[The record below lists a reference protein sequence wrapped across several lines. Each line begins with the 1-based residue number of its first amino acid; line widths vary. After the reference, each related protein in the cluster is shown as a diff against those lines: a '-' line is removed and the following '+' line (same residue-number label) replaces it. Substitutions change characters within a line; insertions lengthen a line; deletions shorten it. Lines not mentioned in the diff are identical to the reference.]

1 MDASV
6 SGRTD
11 TRVLVD
17 AIDAASAHTRIG
29 LTLVNLVLAEL
40 SVVAVST
47 AAFVALGERLAVAIL
62 ARVRTARVDWFIAV
76 VPSKSGITPTLVAVF
91 LVDAGARH
99 AWIGQTL
106 VDVCAAVV
114 SSPAAFAVASPAVD
128 EVSTVAA
135 LARTRCTLVDV

>member
-40 SVVAVST
+40 SVVAVSA
-47 AAFVALGERLAVAIL
+47 AAFVALGERLAVSIL
-62 ARVRTARVDWFIAV
+62 TRV
-76 VPSKSGITPTLVAVF
+76 
-91 LVDAGARH
+91 
-99 AWIGQTL
+99 
-106 VDVCAAVV
+106 
-114 SSPAAFAVASPAVD
+114 
-128 EVSTVAA
+128 
-135 LARTRCTLVDV
+135 